1 MAIGYYK
8 KKDDLKSRPFL
19 EVIARRRY
27 AAGYYCHFAFMS
39 DNAIVG
45 EIVGKLWGK
54 DIENTSGSP
63 FLGAKFVV

>member
-1 MAIGYYK
+1 MRRAII
-8 KKDDLKSRPFL
+8 
-19 EVIARRRY
+19 VILR
-27 AAGYYCHFAFMS
+27 CHFAFMS

-63 FLGAKFVV
+63 FLGSNSPYETCLSKY

>member
-1 MAIGYYK
+1 MRRAII
-8 KKDDLKSRPFL
+8 
-19 EVIARRRY
+19 VILR
-27 AAGYYCHFAFMS
+27 CHFAFMS

-63 FLGAKFVV
+63 FWGAKFVV